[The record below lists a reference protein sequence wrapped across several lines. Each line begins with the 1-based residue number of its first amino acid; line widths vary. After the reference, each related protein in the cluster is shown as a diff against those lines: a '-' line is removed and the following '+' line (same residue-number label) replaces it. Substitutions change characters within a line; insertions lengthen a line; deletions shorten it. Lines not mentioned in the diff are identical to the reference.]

1 MPQPLSLRSR
11 PQRVALTVATLLAF
25 LLAAWV
31 ASPLW
36 VGLMMG
42 AVMAFTAQPLHS
54 LLARK
59 LHGHER
65 LSAALATLMGGACVA
80 GGGVVAAFF
89 VVRELLA
96 ALALAQQG
104 LDARPLT
111 DHLGPRSLRAFQLVA
126 GDPGAISHRLQQALG
141 RVSEYAAQAAGVV
154 VEAAAGAVLL
164 LVIALATMY
173 YVLVD
178 WQRVATRVERILPL
192 DRRDTRA
199 LMIEFRD
206 VGRGAFVATVLS
218 ALVQGVLAWMGLAIA
233 GVPQAMTWGALVAI
247 VSFVPVVGTALVWIP
262 VSIYQIGTHHVVAG
276 IFVAAW
282 GALVVM
288 AVTDYV
294 IRPFLVGSRG
304 HTHPLLALV
313 SLLGGIS
320 VFGLP
325 GLIAGPVVM
334 SLFVAML
341 RIYERDT
348 VGTSSSSLAA

>member
-1 MPQPLSLRSR
+1 MRARQ
-11 PQRVALTVATLLAF
+11 QRIALTVATLLAF

-42 AVMAFTAQPLHS
+42 TVMAFTAQPLHAF
-54 LLARK
+54 LARR

-65 LSAALATLMGGACVA
+65 LAAVFATLLGGACVA
-80 GGGVVAAFF
+80 GAALAASFF

-104 LDARPLT
+104 LDTTALT
-111 DHLGPRSLRAFQLVA
+111 QHLGPRSLRAFKLVA
-126 GDPGAISHRLQQALG
+126 GDPAAVSHRLQQALG
-141 RVSEYAAQAAGVV
+141 QISEYAAQAAGFVV
-154 VEAAAGAVLL
+154 TAATGAALI

-178 WQRVATRVERILPL
+178 WRRVAFRIERVLPL
-192 DRRDTRA
+192 DRRDTWA

-218 ALVQGVLAWMGLAIA
+218 ALIQGVLAWIGFAIA
-233 GVPQAMTWGALVAI
+233 GVPQAMTWGVLLAI
-247 VSFVPVVGTALVWIP
+247 LSFVPLVGTALVWVP
-262 VSIYQIGTHHVVAG
+262 VAVYLIGAHHVGAG
-276 IFVAAW
+276 LFVAAW

-288 AVTDYV
+288 AATDYV

-325 GLIAGPVVM
+325 GLIAGPVIM
-334 SLFVAML
+334 SLFVAIL
-341 RIYERDT
+341 QIYERDT
-348 VGTSSSSLAA
+348 VGTAASSSRAA

>member
-1 MPQPLSLRSR
+1 M
-11 PQRVALTVATLLAF
+11 LLAF

-42 AVMAFTAQPLHS
+42 AVMAFTAQPLHA

-59 LHGHER
+59 LHGRER
-65 LSAALATLMGGACVA
+65 VSAAIATLVGGACVA

-89 VVRELLA
+89 VLRELLA
-96 ALALAQQG
+96 ALALAQRG
-104 LDARPLT
+104 LDARALT

-126 GDPGAISHRLQQALG
+126 GDPGALSQRLQQALG
-141 RVSEYAAQAAGVV
+141 RMSEYAAQAAGVV
-154 VEAAAGAVLL
+154 FQTATGALLL

-178 WQRVATRVERILPL
+178 WHRVASRLERILPL

-218 ALVQGVLAWMGLAIA
+218 ALVQGVLAWIGFAIA
-233 GVPQAMTWGALVAI
+233 GVPQAMTWGAMVATF
-247 VSFVPVVGTALVWIP
+247 SFVPLAGTALVWIP
-262 VSIYQIGTHHVVAG
+262 VSIYEIGTRHLGAG
-276 IFVAAW
+276 VFVAAW

-334 SLFVAML
+334 SLFVATL

-348 VGTSSSSLAA
+348 AGVTPSSLAA